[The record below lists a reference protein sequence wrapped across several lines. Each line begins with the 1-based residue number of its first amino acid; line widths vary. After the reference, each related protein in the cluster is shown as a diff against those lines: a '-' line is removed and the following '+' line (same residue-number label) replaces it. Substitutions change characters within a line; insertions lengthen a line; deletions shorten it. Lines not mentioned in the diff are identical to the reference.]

1 MRILAALCIVTQAWE
16 VNANVEKT
24 VFLGPAAVV
33 VSHVHPSLNDLRL
46 HTLNHSHTILPTQLP
61 VRFPSKPAP
70 HGLDSWY
77 LLQHLEP
84 GRRYEVR
91 ICWPATVIMNFT
103 SHVACT
109 DLAQQPT
116 DFWLDTFTIQQTF
129 DTPELITSLAHYSQQ
144 LQESGCQLGDYSQ
157 DIQPAAAQS
166 LLFLRVQAAATYYS
180 ANRTLM
186 EHPEPVD
193 VDISK
198 STSTT
203 SILKLTWPVLDP
215 FLLNIL
221 PRSLGPVAVYITAVA
236 IGAWIL
242 SGYFYHWLTS
252 TVTGPPHKPHV
263 D

>member
-91 ICWPATVIMNFT
+91 ICWPAT
-103 SHVACT
+103 
-109 DLAQQPT
+109 QPT

-193 VDISK
+193 VDI
-198 STSTT
+198 
-203 SILKLTWPVLDP
+203 ILDP